1 MFPADCAREIG
12 PASFSVRKV
21 PVEMRLAGK
30 VGIIT
35 GAGSGIG
42 AATAVVM
49 AQEGAAL
56 LLVDRNL
63 DGLLETQKAVA
74 ELGRISAEILVADV
88 TEAEPPKRAVSDLMA
103 KHSRLDLVVTCA
115 GISPGG
121 TVVSMTEADWERVF
135 AVNVKGT
142 YTWLHAALPAMTQSG
157 GGTVVMVS
165 SQLAFTSL
173 GGNAGYIASKG
184 AILALTKTMA
194 VDHAKQGIRVNAVA
208 PGVID
213 TPMPRNSLATR
224 FSDPEATAKEW
235 MARHPLNRF
244 GRPEEVAR
252 CILFLVSDESSFV
265 TGHTLVV
272 DGGWSVAR

>member
-1 MFPADCAREIG
+1 MKLKGR
-12 PASFSVRKV
+12 
-21 PVEMRLAGK
+21 
-30 VGIIT
+30 VGIVT

-42 AATAVVM
+42 AATALLM
-49 AQEGAAL
+49 ALEGARL
-56 LLVDRNL
+56 LLVDRNA
-63 DGLLETQKAVA
+63 DGLAATRGVIAAAGGTEAET
-74 ELGRISAEILVADV
+74 LVADV
-88 TEAEPPKRAVSDLMA
+88 TEAAPPKMAVADLMA
-103 KHSRLDLVVTCA
+103 RHGRLDTIITCA

-121 TVVSMTEADWERVF
+121 TVATMDEAAWDRVF

-142 YTWLHAALPAMTQSG
+142 YTWLHAAIPALARSG
-157 GGTVVMVS
+157 GGTIVMVS

-173 GGNAGYIASKG
+173 GGNAGYVASKG

-194 VDHAKQGIRVNAVA
+194 VDHAPQKVRVNAVA

-224 FSDPEATAKEW
+224 FTDPEETAKAW
-235 MARHPLNRF
+235 AARHPLNRF

-252 CILFLVSDESSFV
+252 AILYLASEDSSFV

-272 DGGWSVAR
+272 DGGWSAAR